1 MRGEGVGSLGCRR
14 GVTDFSL
21 EDDFP
26 KAAPLAGGR
35 KYIIAHAVW
44 RVYHANATYFISTHV
59 CNYYLYD
66 IESVFCFYKL
76 A

>member
-26 KAAPLAGGR
+26 KAAPLVGGQEI
-35 KYIIAHAVW
+35 YYCTCCVES
-44 RVYHANATYFISTHV
+44 IS
-59 CNYYLYD
+59 CKRNLFDFDYY
-66 IESVFCFYKL
+66 
-76 A
+76 